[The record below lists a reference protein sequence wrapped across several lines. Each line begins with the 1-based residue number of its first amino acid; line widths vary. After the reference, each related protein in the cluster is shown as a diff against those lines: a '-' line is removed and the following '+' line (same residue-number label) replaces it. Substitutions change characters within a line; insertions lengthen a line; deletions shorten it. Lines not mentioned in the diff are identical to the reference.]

1 MIETRFK
8 DTEVGRIPV
17 DWELDKIKDNFEFKA
32 NNTLSRDALSESGS
46 IQDVHYGDVLIKYGS
61 HLDVQKDDVP
71 YITDDSF
78 KALSFI
84 ADGDIIIADT
94 AEDETVGKATE
105 VLNVK
110 SNRLV
115 SGLHTMWLHPINQ
128 EKYALGY
135 LGYAFN
141 AGIYHNQLLP
151 LMQGTKVTSVSKA
164 AIKDTSILFP
174 PKPEQTRIAKTLS
187 NIDALISELGKL
199 IEKKRAIKQGAM
211 QQLLTGKKRL
221 KGFTEPWVEK
231 KLGEIGRTYSGLTGK
246 TKSDFGEGNA
256 LYITFLNVLNNPI
269 LRPELFE
276 SVKVGEGER
285 QNHAV
290 KGDLF
295 FNTSSETPEEVGIC
309 SILNHTVDNLY
320 LNSFCFGYRL
330 MDNDVAPEYLA
341 YYFRSKEGRKLMTL
355 LAQGVTRFNLS
366 KSAFNNASIS
376 IPPTKDEQITIASVF
391 RKMDEEISA
400 LEAKREKYTAIKQGM
415 MQQLLTGKIRL
426 ID

>member
-8 DTEVGRIPV
+8 DTEVGRIPEEWEVSTIENIAKITTGSQNTQDNEENGVYPFYVRSQQVERINKWIFDTEGVVTAGDGVGTGKVFHYVNGKFGLHQRCYLIHDFASTMTARFFFWIFSNNFYERVHSMTAKSSV
-17 DWELDKIKDNFEFKA
+17 DSVRREM
-32 NNTLSRDALSESGS
+32 
-46 IQDVHYGDVLIKYGS
+46 
-61 HLDVQKDDVP
+61 
-71 YITDDSF
+71 
-78 KALSFI
+78 I
-84 ADGDIIIADT
+84 ADMQI
-94 AEDETVGKATE
+94 
-105 VLNVK
+105 
-110 SNRLV
+110 
-115 SGLHTMWLHPINQ
+115 PI
-128 EKYALGY
+128 
-135 LGYAFN
+135 
-141 AGIYHNQLLP
+141 
-151 LMQGTKVTSVSKA
+151 
-164 AIKDTSILFP
+164 P
-174 PKPEQTRIAKTLS
+174 PMSEQTRIATSLS
-187 NIDALISELGKL
+187 NIDALMSELGKL
-199 IEKKRAIKQGAM
+199 IEKKVAIKQGAM